1 MTTINMLGKPCP
13 LPLVE
18 AKKALSLPGVQGVT
32 VLVDNAIAVQNLEKM
47 AAELGYGF
55 SSTQSGTAEY
65 IVVISTEGAVVPA
78 QPPAPIPEGNGV
90 TYLFTANQIGIS
102 EAMPGQALM
111 KSFLTAL
118 TQAPAAPE
126 AILLINTAVRMA
138 AQGADVLD
146 ELQALAERGAKIL
159 LCGQCVTYYEI
170 TDKIAAGRATN
181 MLEILDVLTSAAQA
195 ITL

>member
-18 AKKALSLPGVQGVT
+18 AKKALSQPGAQGVT

-65 IVVISTEGAVVPA
+65 TVVISADGMPMPVSPPKQASTEG
-78 QPPAPIPEGNGV
+78 GV
-90 TYLFTANQIGIS
+90 TYLFTADQIGIS
-102 EAMPGQALM
+102 EAVPGQALM

-126 AILLINTAVRMA
+126 AILLINTAVKMA
-138 AQGADVLD
+138 AQGADALD

-159 LCGQCVTYYEI
+159 LCGQCVNYYEI
-170 TDKIAAGRATN
+170 ADRIAVGRATN
-181 MLEILDVLTSAAQA
+181 MLEILDALTSAARA